1 MVWQFEPNTLEGS
14 SYIRLRTNMTYK
26 ELVQKVKEKLS
37 FHARDITIKLAYQYP
52 EWMAIDENNGSPP
65 QYISE
70 DGDVTMFIQMRRH
83 IEEVNLC
90 VTVVQH
96 SMPVS
101 PVAVACHDFNSNSEE
116 TDYDSEEELHQFALE
131 SALVGA
137 MQDPNPGGTEPA
149 TRSSTRR
156 ELFPTGGVTIR
167 EPEDYI
173 RLKSPAC
180 GPTDKGKGIMETS
193 DKAGPA
199 GPSRQ
204 SGTEDSD
211 NDDDLLIV
219 PFTMLPNLPAIPI
232 PENVNA

>member
-1 MVWQFEPNTLEGS
+1 
-14 SYIRLRTNMTYK
+14 
-26 ELVQKVKEKLS
+26 
-37 FHARDITIKLAYQYP
+37 
-52 EWMAIDENNGSPP
+52 
-65 QYISE
+65 
-70 DGDVTMFIQMRRH
+70 
-83 IEEVNLC
+83 
-90 VTVVQH
+90 
-96 SMPVS
+96 MPVS

-137 MQDPNPGGTEPA
+137 TQDPTPGGTEPA

-156 ELFPTGGVTIR
+156 ELFPTRGVTIR
-167 EPEDYI
+167 EPEDFI
-173 RLKSPAC
+173 RLKSPTC
-180 GPTDKGKGIMETS
+180 GPTDKEKGIMETS

-211 NDDDLLIV
+211 SDDDLLIV